1 MDKHV
6 SKSGIIVGVTDIL
19 SKLNERLA
27 YTGEG
32 IDEKTTSQGNVAVAR
47 KYHLVNKK
55 GDKETL
61 TVTNAS
67 LIESIDKIY
76 VAERA
81 SNVMGYVICRELAKI
96 SESGMIPKMGFKNI
110 AEFARC
116 VFGFATS
123 TANHYAKIGKYF
135 ITDEYKVV
143 DGLPDLSI
151 SHFIELNAQ
160 VDKDGGVQAIVDMYL
175 DGTLV
180 DGMSTKQLRLA
191 LSKSNKIIDTTAKEA
206 DEETSNTKKES
217 GTTGKLTLDEQ
228 KSSEQKSGEKESGT
242 TGKRAFDAQVEI
254 QKAFDSVMKFMEAYD
269 YIIDNGFAELPN
281 WRSYVNSI
289 LEDLTAKLN
298 SIN

>member
-1 MDKHV
+1 MENHV

-19 SKLNERLA
+19 AKLNDRLA
-27 YTGEG
+27 YNGDG

-47 KYHLVNKK
+47 KYKLVNKK

-143 DGLPDLSI
+143 EGLPDLSI
-151 SHFIELNAQ
+151 SHFIELNAK
-160 VDKDGGVQAIVDMYL
+160 VDKDGNIQNIIDMYL

-180 DGMSTKQLRLA
+180 DGMSTKQLRSA
-191 LSKSNKIIDTTAKEA
+191 LSKSTKVIETTAT
-206 DEETSNTKKES
+206 DVTNETTNATTTDATNETTATTATT
-217 GTTGKLTLDEQ
+217 GTTGK
-228 KSSEQKSGEKESGT
+228 G
-242 TGKRAFDAQVEI
+242 AFDAQLEI
-254 QKAFDSVMKFMEAYD
+254 QKALDSVAKFMDSYNTLIE
-269 YIIDNGFAELPN
+269 NGFSELPN
-281 WRSYVNSI
+281 WRDFVKSI
-289 LEDLTAKLN
+289 VEDLSAKLSN
-298 SIN
+298 IDE

>member
-1 MDKHV
+1 MNNHV

-19 SKLNERLA
+19 SKLNERLG
-27 YTGEG
+27 YNGDG
-32 IDEKTTSQGNVAVAR
+32 IDEKTTSQGNVAVTR
-47 KYHLVNKK
+47 KYNLVNKK
-55 GDKETL
+55 GDKSTL
-61 TVTNAS
+61 TVTNAA

-76 VAERA
+76 MAERA

-96 SESGMIPKMGFKNI
+96 SDSGMVQKSGFKNI

-151 SHFIELNAQ
+151 SHFIELNAK
-160 VDKDGGVQAIVDMYL
+160 VDKDGNIQSIVDMYL

-191 LSKSNKIIDTTAKEA
+191 LSKSNKVIDTTAKEV
-206 DEETSNTKKES
+206 E
-217 GTTGKLTLDEQ
+217 
-228 KSSEQKSGEKESGT
+228 SEQKESTDTTETTKTETVKSEQKEIN
-242 TGKRAFDAQVEI
+242 GKGAFDAQVEI
-254 QKAFDSVMKFMEAYD
+254 QKALDSVAKFMDSYNNLIE
-269 YIIDNGFAELPN
+269 NG
-281 WRSYVNSI
+281 
-289 LEDLTAKLN
+289 
-298 SIN
+298 

>member
-1 MDKHV
+1 MENHV

-19 SKLNERLA
+19 EKLNERLA
-27 YTGEG
+27 YNGEG

-47 KYHLVNKK
+47 KYKLVNKK

-143 DGLPDLSI
+143 EGLPDLSI
-151 SHFIELNAQ
+151 SHFIELNAK
-160 VDKDGGVQAIVDMYL
+160 VDKDGNIQSIIDMYL

-180 DGMSTKQLRLA
+180 DGMSTKQLRSA
-191 LSKSNKIIDTTAKEA
+191 LSKSTKVIETTAT
-206 DEETSNTKKES
+206 DVTNETTNAIVDSNSTSE
-217 GTTGKLTLDEQ
+217 TT
-228 KSSEQKSGEKESGT
+228 SAT
-242 TGKRAFDAQVEI
+242 TSTSAKQAFDAQVEI
-254 QKAFDSVMKFMEAYD
+254 QKALDSVAKFMDSYNALIE
-269 YIIDNGFAELPN
+269 NGFSEMPN
-281 WRSYVNSI
+281 WRDFVKSI
-289 LEDLTAKLN
+289 VEDLSAKLAN
-298 SIN
+298 IDE

>member
-1 MDKHV
+1 MDSHV

-47 KYHLVNKK
+47 KYRLVNKK

-96 SESGMIPKMGFKNI
+96 SESGMILKMGFKNI

-135 ITDEYKVV
+135 ITDDYKVV
-143 DGLPDLSI
+143 EGLPDLSI

-206 DEETSNTKKES
+206 NDEKDSAEKEE
-217 GTTGKLTLDEQ
+217 GTTANV
-228 KSSEQKSGEKESGT
+228 KSSEHDKNEKGAATVTKS
-242 TGKRAFDAQVEI
+242 AFDPQVEI
-254 QKAFDSVMKFMEAYD
+254 QKALDSVAKFMDSYNNLIE
-269 YIIDNGFAELPN
+269 NGFSELPN
-281 WRSYVNSI
+281 WKDFVKSI
-289 LEDLTAKLN
+289 VEDLSEKLA
-298 SIN
+298 SINE